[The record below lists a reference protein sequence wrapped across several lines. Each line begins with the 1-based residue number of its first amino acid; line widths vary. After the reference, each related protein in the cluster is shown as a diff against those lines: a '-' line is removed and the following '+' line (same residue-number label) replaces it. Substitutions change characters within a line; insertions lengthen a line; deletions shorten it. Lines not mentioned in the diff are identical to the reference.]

1 MTFTAYLQNEHP
13 AIMPDISW
21 FDLHR
26 VYSTC
31 PAKWKHE
38 EREIKN
44 QQAMA
49 EHAAILN
56 PVAFK
61 EQFAREPS
69 KDDYESIMSS
79 DADIQSWLKE
89 RGVKGYS
96 GKKYEDLIKMVEQTG
111 EKPLILK
118 QEIERFNQS
127 IGKKTAVPAS
137 QYDRVF
143 QMRAVIFG
151 NPQFAIYLN
160 NSFNNVML
168 AGEILGVDIRISYDA
183 ITDDGVIIDYVGAA
197 SSNPEDFK
205 NQAERGGYFLK
216 QALLF
221 DAFVEAYGRAPAE
234 QFILCQERTSPL
246 IPTMFRITD
255 QHRMIGRIQYKS
267 ALQLLKACQE
277 NDAWPT
283 YGIGGG
289 IVDLPISTWVKK
301 QYGIED

>member
-1 MTFTAYLQNEHP
+1 MTFTAHMQNEYP

-26 VYSTC
+26 IYSTC

-38 EREIKN
+38 EREPKN
-44 QQAMA
+44 QQALA

-56 PVAFK
+56 PSAFNQ
-61 EQFAREPS
+61 QFAREPS
-69 KDDYESIMSS
+69 KDDYESILSS
-79 DADIQSWLKE
+79 DADIQAWLKE

-96 GKKYEDLIKMVEQTG
+96 GKKYDELLPLIEQTE

-127 IGKKTAVPAS
+127 IGNRRSVPAS
-137 QYDRVF
+137 QYDKAL

-151 NPQFAIYLN
+151 NPQFAKYLDD
-160 NSFNNVML
+160 SFNNVML
-168 AGEILGVDIRISYDA
+168 VGDLMGVEMRISYDA
-183 ITDDGVIIDYVGAA
+183 MTKGGVIIDYVGAA

-221 DAFVEAYGRAPAE
+221 DAFIEAYGRAPSE

-255 QHRMIGRIQYKS
+255 QHRQIGRIQYKS
-267 ALQLLKACQE
+267 ALQMLKACQD
-277 NDAWPT
+277 NDVWPT
-283 YGIGGG
+283 YGISGG
-289 IVDLPISTWVKK
+289 IVDLPISPWVKK

>member
-1 MTFTAYLQNEHP
+1 MTFTAYLQNEYQ
-13 AIMPDISW
+13 ASMPDISW

-26 VYSTC
+26 IYSTC

-38 EREIKN
+38 EREQKN
-44 QQAMA
+44 QQALA

-61 EQFAREPS
+61 EQFAREPG
-69 KDDYESIMSS
+69 KDDYESILSS
-79 DADIQSWLKE
+79 DADIQAWLKE

-96 GKKYEDLIKMVEQTG
+96 GKKYEELLPLIEQTG

-127 IGKKTAVPAS
+127 LGHRRPVPAS
-137 QYDRVF
+137 QYDRAL

-151 NPQFAIYLN
+151 NQQFAKYLD

-168 AGEILGVDIRISYDA
+168 IGQFLGVDLRISYDA
-183 ITDDGVIIDYVGAA
+183 MTADGVIIDYVGAA
-197 SSNPEDFK
+197 SSNPDDFK

-216 QALLF
+216 QALLY
-221 DAFVEAYGRAPAE
+221 DAFIEAYGIAPSE

-246 IPTMFRITD
+246 IPTMFRIND
-255 QHRMIGRIQYKS
+255 QHRQIGRIQYKS
-267 ALQLLKACQE
+267 ALQMLKACTE
-277 NDAWPT
+277 NDVWPT
-283 YGIGGG
+283 YGISGG
-289 IVDLPISTWVKK
+289 IVDLPISPWIKK
-301 QYGIED
+301 QYGIEG